1 MNNFKAIFRKQ
12 LLDTLK
18 NMELLM
24 NFLIYPLMAWMM
36 GAFATPNID
45 GLPYD
50 IAQML
55 AQGMPNMVMMMATM
69 FAGMG
74 LIPSVASIISED
86 IEKKSLRF
94 LSMAGVKPISYLL
107 GVGGLTFFLSIFST
121 VAFGIFAD
129 FGTTRELLVFVGAML
144 SGVVA
149 SIFLGATIGIL
160 SRNQQASAGLTMP
173 AAVVLG
179 FGPMLGQFNSTI
191 RALMTPFYTQQ
202 LNAIADY
209 FTGGPAAA
217 PLWQSFAII
226 WGNVVVLGIVFAL
239 VYRKKGL
246 AKRS

>member
-1 MNNFKAIFRKQ
+1 MKSFKAIFRKQ

-18 NMELLM
+18 NMEILM
-24 NFLIYPLMAWMM
+24 NFVIYPLMAWMM
-36 GAFATPNID
+36 GAFATPNFD
-45 GLPYD
+45 GVPED

-55 AQGMPNMVMMMATM
+55 AAGMPNMVMMMATM

-74 LIPSVASIISED
+74 LIPVVSSIISED

-107 GVGGLTFFLSIFST
+107 GVGGVTFFLSIFAT
-121 VAFGIFAD
+121 FAFGFIAD
-129 FGTTRELLVFVGAML
+129 FRDMRELLIFVAAML

-149 SIFLGATIGIL
+149 SIFLGATVGIL
-160 SRNQQASAGLTMP
+160 SRNQQAASGLSMP

-179 FGPMLGQFNSTI
+179 FGPMLAQFNGTI
-191 RALMTPFYTQQ
+191 RTLMTPFYTQQ

-209 FTGGPAAA
+209 FAGGPAAM

-226 WGNVVVLGIVFAL
+226 WGNVLVLGIVFAV

-246 AKRS
+246 AKRA